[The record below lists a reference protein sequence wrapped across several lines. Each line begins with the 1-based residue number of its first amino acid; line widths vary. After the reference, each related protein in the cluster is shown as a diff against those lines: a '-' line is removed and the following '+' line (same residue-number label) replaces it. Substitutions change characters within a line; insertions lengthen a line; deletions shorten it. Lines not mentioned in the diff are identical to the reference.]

1 MDSVSGVTGG
11 TIGSVGWSDVKSP
24 YAWCNGGTADV
35 VAAARRWLSRSVGR
49 PGGPEPG
56 RESNDNE

>member
-1 MDSVSGVTGG
+1 VW
-11 TIGSVGWSDVKSP
+11 WSAEKSP